1 MLLTQLCMLKNDIIA
16 IHQEFMVQMRTYDL
30 FYCLQVSPSNSSEPN
45 LILYSIVETGRNS
58 CQWFKENNRSVD
70 LQDTNTSAVK
80 EHIYKTGHTVDW
92 RLQQSLTIL

>member
-1 MLLTQLCMLKNDIIA
+1 MISSSNLTLSRTHHAIDTTVHAQNDITA

-58 CQWFKENNRSVD
+58 VNVSRKTID
-70 LQDTNTSAVK
+70 LL
-80 EHIYKTGHTVDW
+80 IYKTQTLV
-92 RLQQSLTIL
+92 L